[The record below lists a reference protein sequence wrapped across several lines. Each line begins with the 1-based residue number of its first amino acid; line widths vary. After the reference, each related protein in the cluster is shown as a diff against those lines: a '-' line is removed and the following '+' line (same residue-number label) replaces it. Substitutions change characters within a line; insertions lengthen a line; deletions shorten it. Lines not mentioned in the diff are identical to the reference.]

1 MKAITKDLEICAV
14 YMIINTKNG
23 KRYIGS
29 SKNVRN
35 RLWGHRANLRHNK
48 HYNHLLQDDWNEY
61 GENSFEYSIIE
72 ICTIENKFDRE
83 QYYVQTLNPEY
94 NICIDDVKN
103 PPQMIESHKKQ
114 SITRK
119 QRMAT
124 GEISITN
131 NKPVYVYYK
140 DGSFVGHWNGIKPAA
155 RALGIHCSSAHRVV
169 QGIDTQTNGYKFF
182 LEPQE
187 YVAPFKK
194 KKAENSKKY
203 IVTNIETNEEIEFE
217 SLLKMNEYFNASVK
231 ARNFI
236 LSNKP
241 YKRKYMIKYKT
252 AVS

>member
-48 HYNHLLQDDWNEY
+48 HYNHLLQDDWNKY
-61 GENSFEYSIIE
+61 GESNFEYSIVE
-72 ICTIENKFDRE
+72 ICTVENKYDRE
-83 QYYVQTLNPEY
+83 LYYVQTLNPEY
-94 NICIDDVKN
+94 NICLDDVIN
-103 PPQMIESHKKQ
+103 PPQMAESHKKQ

-169 QGIDTQTNGYKFF
+169 QGLDSQTNGYKFF

-187 YVAPFKK
+187 YVAPFTKMK
-194 KKAENSKKY
+194 LEKRTY
-203 IVTNIETNEEIEFE
+203 IVTDIETNEKYEFAGCGKVRKF
-217 SLLKMNEYFNASVK
+217 LNEKWFNAKLYASK
-231 ARNFI
+231 HKIYNG
-236 LSNKP
+236 
-241 YKRKYMIKYKT
+241 KYMIEFKT
-252 AVS
+252 AV